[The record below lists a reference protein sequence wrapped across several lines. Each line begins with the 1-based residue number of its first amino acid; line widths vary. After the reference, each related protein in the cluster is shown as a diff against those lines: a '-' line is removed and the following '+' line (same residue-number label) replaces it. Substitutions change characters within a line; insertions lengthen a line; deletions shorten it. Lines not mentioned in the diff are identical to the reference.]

1 MVCVSMC
8 VSMLCYG
15 CVCECAQSGSDVY
28 GHVGSD
34 VYGHVGSDVCG
45 DGSVLV
51 VVQVSLAQEHR
62 PAPHEGASGDPQ
74 GCEVRRGALHSTLQ
88 S

>member
-15 CVCECAQSGSDVY
+15 CVCECAQS
-28 GHVGSD
+28 GSD